1 MENEAKQT
9 YEVIIT
15 TTFRY
20 RTTVEAS
27 SKREAEDIATREIVE
42 ESSVDLLD
50 TDDIDTDVDAYP
62 VKSHAPADA
71 LPATVMVD
79 CGEVGIGASTS
90 AEEAAD
96 ILSDWLSD
104 TYGFCHYGFDYE
116 IVDGTAIV
124 SDIKWDVDG
133 EESDDE

>member
-20 RTTVEAS
+20 RTTVEAA
-27 SKREAEDIATREIVE
+27 SKKEAEDIVTREIVE
-42 ESSVDLLD
+42 KSSIDLLD

-62 VKSHAPADA
+62 VKSHAPAEG
-71 LPATVMVD
+71 LPSTVTVD
-79 CGEVGIGASTS
+79 CGEVGISSSTS
-90 AEEAAD
+90 ADEAVN
-96 ILSDWLSD
+96 ILSDYLSD
-104 TYGFCHYGFDYE
+104 AYGYCQRGFVYE
-116 IVDGTAIV
+116 LSGGKVVISGID
-124 SDIKWDVDG
+124 WDDD

>member
-62 VKSHAPADA
+62 VKSHAPADG
-71 LPATVMVD
+71 LPTTVMVD

-104 TYGFCHYGFDYE
+104 T
-116 IVDGTAIV
+116 
-124 SDIKWDVDG
+124 
-133 EESDDE
+133 